1 MKTIDN
7 AIENK
12 TDDTTSDTIKDM
24 TKVSVSTRRVF
35 MRPLSAAW
43 LIMLSLFVGSM
54 TFAAPTTWPPGPIA
68 RTIPNPL
75 PGDFALFA
83 GSGQINGQALPLSVE
98 LRVLALDETK
108 NFFLKRTLTSFGGQ
122 LDTREEWLT
131 GDSITTSAKGAEII
145 TLCSIHGGRL
155 ELIAVPAGRFQSCHV
170 ESQDETTYSEVWV
183 GAVPFGI
190 VRSISRAKDGSVMTD
205 LVLQAYSH

>member
-7 AIENK
+7 M
-12 TDDTTSDTIKDM
+12 TDDTNGNTINDM
-24 TKVSVSTRRVF
+24 TAISKSTRCVF
-35 MRPLSAAW
+35 MRALTAAW
-43 LIMLSLFVGSM
+43 MIMLSLFAGPM

-108 NFFLKRTLTSFGGQ
+108 NFFLKRTLTSFGGR

-131 GDSITTSAKGAEII
+131 GDGITTSAKGAEII
-145 TLCSIHGGRL
+145 TMCSLHGGRL
-155 ELIAVPAGRFQSCHV
+155 ELITVPAGRFQSCHV
-170 ESQDETTYSEVWV
+170 ESQDEATYSEVWV

-190 VRSISRAKDGSVMTD
+190 VRSVSRAKDGSVMTD